1 MLLQGQVALITGA
14 GRGLGRSIAL
24 AFAREGARIAVTG
37 RTKEGRDRVT
47 SEIIAGG
54 GEARPFALDV
64 TRDDEVFRAV
74 DEVLATW
81 GQIDILVNNA
91 GVILYNTPVW
101 ATTVEEWDS
110 MMAVD
115 LRGVFLCSHAVIPH
129 MMGKGRGVIIN
140 LGSSSGRMADEDYG
154 PYTACK
160 WGVVGYTASLPPSLP
175 PSLVPLDPTG
185 SGSTASTLAGWIRTC
200 RGPSTPMAAQSGALL
215 RRSRGWPCSW
225 RPARRGT

>member
-160 WGVVGYTASLPPSLP
+160 WGVVGYTASLP
-175 PSLVPLDPTG
+175 
-185 SGSTASTLAGWIRTC
+185 
-200 RGPSTPMAAQSGALL
+200 
-215 RRSRGWPCSW
+215 RSFP
-225 RPARRGT
+225 